1 VNRGDRYR
9 IEALVELAAVFP
21 AALTVAAIARR
32 RGIPE
37 AFLARLLGAL
47 RRGGVLT
54 AVRGPGGG
62 VRLARPPRTIAVSDV
77 LPTATAAE
85 EDGGSASWLDRRL
98 AAERSRVLAT
108 LTIADLH
115 DVERSRAGTPEFDI

>member
-1 VNRGDRYR
+1 MNRGDRYR

-47 RRGGVLT
+47 RRGGVLA

-62 VRLARPPRTIAVSDV
+62 VRLARPPQRITVSDI
-77 LPTATAAE
+77 LPMAIAAA
-85 EDGGSASWLDRRL
+85 GNGASAAWLDERL

-115 DVERSRAGTPEFDI
+115 EVERTRAGTPEFDI

>member
-1 VNRGDRYR
+1 MNRGDRYR
-9 IEALVELAAVFP
+9 IDALVELAAVFP

-47 RRGGVLT
+47 RRSGLVA

-62 VRLARPPRTIAVSDV
+62 VRLARPPQGIALADV
-77 LPTATAAE
+77 LPAAAAAA
-85 EDGGSASWLDRRL
+85 GGGGAAAWL
-98 AAERSRVLAT
+98 AERLLAERRRVLAA
-108 LTIADLH
+108 LTIADLQN
-115 DVERSRAGTPEFDI
+115 VERTRAGTPVFDI